1 MPTIPVMAVTIEIG
15 DAVPNLTAAQP
26 SLTNATANLVN
37 TPRTPGL
44 LVTTQSPSVSVTG
57 QAATYNY
64 KNTITST
71 KKYTSALVAAQVNS
85 TSFNFTTAVTPG
97 SAPLG
102 SSVGLKEDVQTTPS
116 APSGSFSQ
124 SGVAAISNAA
134 AVVLAG
140 LPQSQQQFFKFQ

>member
-1 MPTIPVMAVTIEIG
+1 MSTPALAHEIFIAA
-15 DAVPNLTAAQP
+15 AVPNLSASQP
-26 SLTNATANLVN
+26 SLMDGNNNLAN
-37 TPRTPGL
+37 TPPATGA
-44 LVTTQSPSVSVTG
+44 LVPPQSPSGSVTN

-64 KNTITST
+64 TNTVTST
-71 KKYTSALVAAQVNS
+71 KRYVTAMVAAATNS

-102 SSVGLKEDVQTTPS
+102 SSVGLKEDLQTTPS

-124 SGVAAISNAA
+124 SGSAAISNALS
-134 AVVLAG
+134 VVVAG